1 MWKKKG
7 KRTKKRRISK
17 SDREEGYD
25 QSTLY
30 VYVKMSS

>member
-7 KRTKKRRISK
+7 KRTKNRRISK
-17 SDREEGYD
+17 NNREEGYD
-25 QSTLY
+25 QTTLY